1 MIPPN
6 HFDAEYYRRYYDDP
20 RTAVVNRKIQ
30 KNEVAFVIAFC
41 RHIGLDVR
49 RFTDAGAG
57 TGWWAKEFSRR
68 YPACRHV
75 ETFDAS
81 EAACYLYGHRQ
92 VSLQNLPGPPS
103 DLVVCRDVLRY
114 VSDAQIGRV
123 IRRLTRKCR
132 GVLYLQV
139 ITRDDEIDKDASDMA
154 GVFRTT
160 AWYRRQMKAAGFRD
174 CGMGLLVSGAYRKFS
189 PFSLEVR

>member
-1 MIPPN
+1 MIPRN
-6 HFDAEYYRRYYDDP
+6 HFGAEYYRRYYGDP
-20 RTAVVNRKIQ
+20 RTAVVDRDIQ
-30 KNEVAFVIAFC
+30 ENEVAFVIAFC
-41 RHIGLDVR
+41 RHIGLEVR

-57 TGWWAKEFSRR
+57 TGWWAKEFSRK

-81 EAACYLYGHRQ
+81 AAACELYGHRN
-92 VSLQNLPGPPS
+92 VSIQNLSGPQS

-114 VSDAQIGRV
+114 VSDAQIGRA

-139 ITRDDEIDKDASDMA
+139 ITRDDEIDEDASDME
-154 GVFRTT
+154 GFFRTT
-160 AWYRRQMKAAGFRD
+160 AWYRRQLKAAGFRD
-174 CGMGLLVSGAYRKFS
+174 CGMGLFVSGTYRKFS
-189 PFSLEVR
+189 AFSLEAR